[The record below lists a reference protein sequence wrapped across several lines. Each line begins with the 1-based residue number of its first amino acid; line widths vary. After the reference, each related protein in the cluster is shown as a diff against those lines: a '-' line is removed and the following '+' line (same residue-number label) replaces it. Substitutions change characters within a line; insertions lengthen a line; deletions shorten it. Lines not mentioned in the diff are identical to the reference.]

1 MGFSKTRPDGTA
13 RVGCLT
19 AEIVKTMVR
28 DFTGS
33 NKHDLATR
41 FGVSWSA
48 VHSILMGR
56 TWSGSTM
63 EERRAMRA
71 NGIVP

>member
-19 AEIVKTMVR
+19 AEIVQTMVR
-28 DFTGS
+28 DFTGD
-33 NKHDLATR
+33 NKHELATR
-41 FGVSWSA
+41 HGVSWSA

-56 TWSGSTM
+56 TWSGTTID
-63 EERRAMRA
+63 ERRAMRS

>member
-28 DFTGS
+28 DFTGE
-33 NKHDLATR
+33 NKHELAAR

-56 TWSGSTM
+56 TWSGTTM